1 MTDFLRLDDYNV
13 PGYGLTVTGDLEI
26 RTEDLSGETSG
37 TARVDKGL
45 KPKRLNVSLC
55 IRFKDQNALRDLVR
69 VVEARGR
76 NGEGKV
82 YTIANR
88 EANVAGIRQVRFTD
102 KFDWKPISG
111 IKAWSVSFT
120 LREYL
125 SVPERVEQRETKPEA
140 VAQTSNGKT
149 VTAETENTKNATKSK
164 GATEP
169 TGQSGQTG
177 QSDATTD
184 ETAQTA
190 QPAQEPLTSVEKI
203 LSWLDRALA

>member
-55 IRFKDQNALRDLVR
+55 IRFKDQDALRDLVR

-111 IKAWSVSFT
+111 LKAWSVSFT

-140 VAQTSNGKT
+140 VAQTNQGKT
-149 VTAETENTKNATKSK
+149 VTAETENT
-164 GATEP
+164 
-169 TGQSGQTG
+169 QSTTT
-177 QSDATTD
+177 SDATAD
-184 ETAQTA
+184 ETEQTA

-203 LSWLDRALA
+203 LSWVDKALA